1 MLWLYA
7 CFMTTYIDTCAA
19 DMVIFSATDF
29 FTFMGVVETRL
40 VSPETH
46 N

>member
-7 CFMTTYIDTCAA
+7 GFTATYMDTYAA

-29 FTFMGVVETRL
+29 FTFMEVVETRS